1 MLKSAFFFLFLTF
14 GGVLF
19 AQQTS
24 LVLKSTEQNQLFQ
37 ARMNNFLLNQ
47 TPVNNIKVVGL
58 VPQGKYFLEVR
69 FINDT
74 QVFKTNLN
82 VLDIGFYH
90 QYEVDKSGIRLKKI
104 APDYE
109 VKETNQLVVKFGLK
123 PIDTLIT
130 DTIVKDSLIA
140 EQTDHYQLAD
150 YEGKVGCPWPMKD
163 DDFAAFKLNMQNQRL
178 EDDKLNYSKEN
189 LANNCLLTKQ
199 IAELM
204 MVFEYEETK
213 LDFALFIYPNTFD
226 VDNFISI
233 LRSSFKFE
241 SSLDKLKQQFN
252 IVEKKK

>member
-1 MLKSAFFFLFLTF
+1 MLKSGLLLLMLLF
-14 GGVLF
+14 GCVGF
-19 AQQTS
+19 AQQTA
-24 LVLKSTEQNQLFQ
+24 VVVKSSDPTQLFQ
-37 ARMNNFLLNQ
+37 ASMNNFLLNQ
-47 TPVNNIKVVGL
+47 TPVSNLKVIGL
-58 VPQGKYFLEVR
+58 IPQGKYFLEVR
-69 FINDT
+69 FYNDT
-74 QVFKTNLN
+74 QVFKTVVN

-90 QYEVDKSGIRLKKI
+90 QYEVDKNGIRLKKI

-109 VKETNQLVVKFGLK
+109 VKETNQLVVKFGAK
-123 PIDTLIT
+123 PIDTLTT

-140 EQTDHYQLAD
+140 EQTEHYQLAD
-150 YEGKVGCPWPMKD
+150 YDGKVGCPWPMKD

-178 EDDKLNYSKEN
+178 EDDKLNYSKEY
-189 LANNCLLTKQ
+189 LVNNCLLTKQ

-213 LDFALFIYPNTFD
+213 LDFATSIYPNTFD
-226 VDNFISI
+226 VDNFIST